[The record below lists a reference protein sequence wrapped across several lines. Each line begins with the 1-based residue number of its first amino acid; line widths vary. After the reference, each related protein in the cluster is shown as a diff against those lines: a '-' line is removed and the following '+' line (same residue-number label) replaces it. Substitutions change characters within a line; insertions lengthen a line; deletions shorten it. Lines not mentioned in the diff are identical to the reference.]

1 MLAREQVL
9 YTSSVTY
16 CDPPESLL
24 VQQFDIIYYNNN
36 QSIFFNV
43 SASSVEENVNVTA
56 SLLLNVY
63 GIKPVNITIDLC
75 DILGGALCPLP
86 MYNFVGSDTLSLPS
100 SVDIANNLPGIAF
113 VIPDLEG
120 YAQLSLNEVGTGA
133 LKACVQATLSN
144 GWSMNQPSVSWTTA
158 GITIATTAV
167 AAWQSLSPT
176 ALLPFRLVDLLHLY
190 QTIAASAFLNLN
202 YPVVYRAYALNFA
215 WALGLVHST
224 SMQSSIDSMRHRTG
238 GNMANSTSSSA
249 VEFVN
254 RKYSPYNA
262 VVTRGLPSAPGIAD
276 YKIFSTVA
284 TVTGTSSN
292 VLDAGVPTYVNSV
305 NIASANAF
313 MTVFLC
319 LLIFYAVAIGV
330 FALIY
335 AVLFVLQRLNPSQSD
350 RYVEHRVRYPAF
362 VRAWTLRLVLMTIFP
377 IIVFAFFQWTLKDSW
392 VPVLLSVISVLA
404 ICGGLGYAVF
414 VTMRE
419 ARRSTPYSLYSR
431 PELLSSYGPLYAQYL
446 NPRYFYFL
454 IPLAAIVLR
463 SVFISFGHAD
473 GLPQIILLMIL
484 ELAVLTSILVLRPH
498 KTRGADVFSS
508 FLAIIRLVCTGLLI
522 AFLERLNVSPIPR
535 VAIGIV
541 MAVIFSVTVIVVL
554 INLVL
559 HSGVNRLWS
568 RRKSS
573 DSDSTVHQESSAE
586 DNGMLEK
593 DEQKNRLF
601 STHSRPGNSTPERSV
616 PLDPEI
622 NQPYPPIT
630 PTTGNIASTHLG
642 NMPRRWSITPP
653 TSPTDSI
660 DSPTSPTHIDSQPE
674 NGHEQHLSH

>member
-1 MLAREQVL
+1 MFPRPAL
-9 YTSSVTY
+9 YVIFRYFSF
-16 CDPPESLL
+16 L
-24 VQQFDIIYYNNN
+24 VSFPFQED
-36 QSIFFNV
+36 
-43 SASSVEENVNVTA
+43 NVNVTA

-75 DILGGALCPLP
+75 NILGGALCPLP

-100 SVDIANNLPGIAF
+100 SVDISNNIPGIAF

-144 GWSMNQPSVSWTTA
+144 GWSMKQPAVSWTTA

-167 AAWQSLSPT
+167 AAWQSLSPN
-176 ALLPFRLVDLLHLY
+176 ALLPFRLVDMLHLY

-238 GNMANSTSSSA
+238 GNMANSTSNSA

-262 VVTRGLPSAPGIAD
+262 VVTRGLPSAYTPNFAN

-319 LLIFYAVAIGV
+319 LLIFYAIAIGV

-335 AVLFVLQRLNPSQSD
+335 AVLLVLQHLNPSQSD

-362 VRAWTLRLVLMTIFP
+362 VRAWSLRLVRIHCRLAFSTLMCCQVLMTFFP
-377 IIVFAFFQWTLKDSW
+377 IIVFTFFQWTLKDSW
-392 VPVLLSVISVLA
+392 VSVLLSVIAFLA
-404 ICGGLGYAVF
+404 ICGWLGYAVF

-484 ELAVLTSILVLRPH
+484 ELAVLISVLVLRPH

-508 FLAIIRLVCTGLLI
+508 FLAVIRLVCTGLLI

-535 VAIGIV
+535 VVIGIV
-541 MAVIFSVTVIVVL
+541 IAVVFSVTVIVVL

-559 HSGVNRLWS
+559 HLGVNRLWN

-573 DSDSTVHQESSAE
+573 DNDSTVHQESSAE
-586 DNGMLEK
+586 DNDMLEK
-593 DEQKNRLF
+593 DEKKNRLF
-601 STHSRPGNSTPERSV
+601 SAHSQPTPERSV

-622 NQPYPPIT
+622 NQPYPS
-630 PTTGNIASTHLG
+630 GKMA
-642 NMPRRWSITPP
+642 RRWSTTPP
-653 TSPTDSI
+653 TSFI
-660 DSPTSPTHIDSQPE
+660 DSPTSSTTSPTHIDSQHE
-674 NGHEQHLSH
+674 NGHEHLPH

>member
-1 MLAREQVL
+1 MLARLRAAFLTTLLIAAPSLAREQIL

-24 VQQFDIIYYNNN
+24 VQQFDITYYNNN

-43 SASSVEENVNVTA
+43 SASSVEDNVNVTA

-75 DILGGALCPLP
+75 NILGGALCPLP

-100 SVDIANNLPGIAF
+100 SVDISNNIPGIAF

-144 GWSMNQPSVSWTTA
+144 GWSMKQPAVSWTTA

-167 AAWQSLSPT
+167 AAWQSLSPN
-176 ALLPFRLVDLLHLY
+176 ALLPFRLVDMLHLY

-238 GNMANSTSSSA
+238 GNMANSTSNSA

-262 VVTRGLPSAPGIAD
+262 VVTRGLPSAYTPNFAN

-292 VLDAGVPTYVNSV
+292 VLDAGVPTYVNS
-305 NIASANAF
+305 
-313 MTVFLC
+313 
-319 LLIFYAVAIGV
+319 
-330 FALIY
+330 
-335 AVLFVLQRLNPSQSD
+335 SD

-362 VRAWTLRLVLMTIFP
+362 VRAWSLRLVLMTFFP
-377 IIVFAFFQWTLKDSW
+377 IIVFTFFQWTLKDSW
-392 VPVLLSVISVLA
+392 VSVLLSVIAFLA
-404 ICGGLGYAVF
+404 ICGWLGYAVF

-484 ELAVLTSILVLRPH
+484 ELAVLISVLVLRPH

-508 FLAIIRLVCTGLLI
+508 FLAVIRLVCTGLLI

-535 VAIGIV
+535 VVIGIV
-541 MAVIFSVTVIVVL
+541 IAVVFSVTVIVVL

-559 HSGVNRLWS
+559 HLGVNRLWN

-573 DSDSTVHQESSAE
+573 DNDSTVHQESSAE

-593 DEQKNRLF
+593 DEKKNRLF
-601 STHSRPGNSTPERSV
+601 SAHSQPTPERSV

-622 NQPYPPIT
+622 NQPYPS
-630 PTTGNIASTHLG
+630 GKMA
-642 NMPRRWSITPP
+642 RRWSTTPP
-653 TSPTDSI
+653 TSFI
-660 DSPTSPTHIDSQPE
+660 DSPTSSTTSPTHIDSQHE
-674 NGHEQHLSH
+674 NGHEHLPH